1 MRREPFWTLPN
12 TVSLSRF
19 VMAAGFLAAR
29 STEARLALIGAA
41 SLSDLIDGW
50 IARSRGQVTRLGALL
65 DPIADRTFVLVA
77 VMVYVARGEITRGQ
91 YFVLIARDLATAI
104 GFLVARLVPELRTVS
119 FRARLAG
126 KVVTTLQLV
135 TLVAVLVVPVAV
147 PWLVGAVGVMSAISI
162 WDYTLVLWRART
174 AA

>member
-29 STEARLALIGAA
+29 TTSVRVALIGAA
-41 SLSDLIDGW
+41 SVSDVLDGW
-50 IARSRGQVTRLGALL
+50 LARGRGQVTRFGAVL
-65 DPIADRTFVLVA
+65 DPVADRTFVLVA
-77 VMVYVARGEITRGQ
+77 VMVYVARGEISRGD

-104 GFLVARLVPELRTVS
+104 GFLVARLLPGLRSVP

-126 KVVTTLQLV
+126 KLVTTLQLV
-135 TLVAVLVVPVAV
+135 TLVVVLVAPPAV
-147 PWLVGAVGVMSAISI
+147 PWFVLAVGVLSVVSI
-162 WDYTLVLWRART
+162 WDYTMTLWRART
-174 AA
+174 A

>member
-1 MRREPFWTLPN
+1 MRREPFLTLPN
-12 TVSLSRF
+12 TVSCSRF

-29 STEARLALIGAA
+29 STEVQAALIGAA
-41 SLSDLIDGW
+41 SLSDIIDGW
-50 IARSRGQVTRLGALL
+50 IARRRGQVTRIGALL

-104 GFLVARLVPELRTVS
+104 GFLVARLIPGLRSVP

-126 KVVTTLQLV
+126 KLVTTLQLAA
-135 TLVAVLVVPVAV
+135 LVAVLLAPAAVPLLVAV
-147 PWLVGAVGVMSAISI
+147 VGVMSAVSI
-162 WDYTLVLWRART
+162 WDYTLALWRART
-174 AA
+174 A

>member
-29 STEARLALIGAA
+29 STDARIALIGAA
-41 SLSDLIDGW
+41 SLSDVLDGW
-50 IARSRGQVTRLGALL
+50 LARWRGQVTRLGAML
-65 DPIADRTFVLVA
+65 DPISDRTFVLVA
-77 VMVYVARGEITRGQ
+77 VMVYAARAEITRVD

-104 GFLVARLVPELRTVS
+104 GFLVARLLPVLRTVP

-126 KVVTTLQLV
+126 KLVTTLQLV
-135 TLVAVLVVPVAV
+135 TLVAVLLVPAAV
-147 PWLVGAVGVMSAISI
+147 PYLVGAVGVMSAVSI
-162 WDYTLVLWRART
+162 WDYTLALWRART

>member
-1 MRREPFWTLPN
+1 MRREPFLTLPN
-12 TVSLSRF
+12 AVSLSRF

-29 STEARLALIGAA
+29 STDACVALIGAA
-41 SLSDLIDGW
+41 SLSDVLDGW
-50 IARSRGQVTRLGALL
+50 VARRRGQVTRIGAML

-77 VMVYVARGEITRGQ
+77 VMVYLARGEITRGE

-104 GFLVARLVPELRTVS
+104 GFLVARTVPWLRTVP
-119 FRARLAG
+119 FRARWAG

-135 TLVAVLVVPVAV
+135 TLVAVLLAPVTVPYLVVAI
-147 PWLVGAVGVMSAISI
+147 AVMSAISI
-162 WDYTLVLWRART
+162 ADYTLALWRAR